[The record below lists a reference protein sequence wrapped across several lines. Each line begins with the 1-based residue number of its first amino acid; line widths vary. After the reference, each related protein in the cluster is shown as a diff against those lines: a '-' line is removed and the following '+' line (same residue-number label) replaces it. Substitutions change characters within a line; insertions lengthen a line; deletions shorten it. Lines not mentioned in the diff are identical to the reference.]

1 MSNTAPSTVEGRLLD
16 DTASIAIRTEENI
29 RHLAT
34 KDELMRQ
41 ENRFLKYIVGL
52 ILAVLLAFGYAYW
65 GITNLVINTTSHI
78 QSLSLET
85 SK

>member
-1 MSNTAPSTVEGRLLD
+1 MSETAPSTVEGRLLD
-16 DTASIAIRTEENI
+16 ETASSAIRSAENI

-34 KDELMRQ
+34 KDELTRQ

-52 ILAVLLAFGYAYW
+52 ILAVLVAFGYSYW
-65 GITNLVINTTSHI
+65 GITNLVINATAHI